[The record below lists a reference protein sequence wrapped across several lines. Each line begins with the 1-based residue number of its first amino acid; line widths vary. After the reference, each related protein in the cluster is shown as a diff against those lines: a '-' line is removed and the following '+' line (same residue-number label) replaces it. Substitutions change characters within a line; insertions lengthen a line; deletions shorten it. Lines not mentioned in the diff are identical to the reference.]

1 MKGRPFLSTV
11 VALSLAAPPSAP
23 GYGIYSHAELIDLV
37 WGDSIRPLLI
47 QRYPGI
53 TEAELTRA
61 HAYAYGGCRIQ
72 DLGYFPL
79 AGAFFSNL
87 THYVR
92 SGDFVAALLRDASNA
107 DELAFAVGAL
117 SHYLGDTSSH
127 SEAVNLSVGLVF
139 PRLATRYGQVIT
151 FEQDQIAHG
160 RVELGFDMA
169 QIGLHRFAP
178 VYHSNICLSVD
189 RDLLDRAFLETYG
202 LTMPSV
208 IGRERAA
215 IRSYRFGVCRLLPK
229 FMRVQVLINRR
240 RFSQEKDD
248 DARREYLENVS
259 KAYYATLPATKYWQ
273 PGAGTHVLALAIRMV
288 PKVGTL
294 KIFSLKAPSPE
305 TNSLYFSS
313 MNTAVRRMRELIG
326 QLRENPSGDIA
337 LANVDLDTGKPTQPG
352 AYGLTDNT
360 YARLLNEITTR
371 PGIQI
376 PPGLRDDILQFYSD
390 PDAPIRTKSNP
401 RAWARVLN
409 GLNQLKLSAAR

>member
-1 MKGRPFLSTV
+1 M
-11 VALSLAAPPSAP
+11 VALTLGAPHSAR

-37 WGDSIRPLLI
+37 WDDSIRPLLI

-79 AGAFFSNL
+79 AGAFFSDL

-92 SGDFVAALLRDASNA
+92 SGDFIAALLRDASNA

-117 SHYLGDTSSH
+117 SHYLGDIYAH

-139 PRLATRYGQVIT
+139 PKLATRYGQVIT
-151 FEQDQIAHG
+151 FEQDPIAHG

-178 VYHSNICLSVD
+178 VYHSNICLSVH
-189 RDLLDRAFLETYG
+189 RDLLDRAFLDTYG

-208 IGRERAA
+208 IRRERAA
-215 IRSYRFGVCRLLPK
+215 LRSYRFGVCRLLPT
-229 FMRVQVLINRR
+229 FMRVQALINRR

-248 DARREYLENVS
+248 EARREYLENIS
-259 KAYYATLPATKYWQ
+259 KAHYATLPATKYWQ
-273 PGAGTHVLALAIRMV
+273 PGAGTHVLALVIRMV

-294 KIFSLKAPSPE
+294 KILSLKAPSPE
-305 TNSLYFSS
+305 TNGLYFSS
-313 MNTAVRRMRELIG
+313 MNTAVRQMRELTR
-326 QLRENPSGDIA
+326 QLRENPSENLA

-352 AYGLTDNT
+352 AYGITDDT
-360 YARLLNEITTR
+360 YARLLNKITTR
-371 PGIQI
+371 PGIKI
-376 PPGLRDDILQFYSD
+376 PPGLRDDILLFYSD
-390 PDAPIRTKSNP
+390 PNAPIRTKNDP
-401 RAWARVLN
+401 RAWARVLK
-409 GLNQLKLSAAR
+409 GLNQLKLSVAP